1 MSATIVQA
9 VSKSRSGPAE
19 DPLPCLQVHLTDE
32 DAHMLLERMKT
43 IDEDSKNASDWT
55 EVKSRILQQKPQ
67 P

>member
-19 DPLPCLQVHLTDE
+19 DPLSCLQVHLTDG

-43 IDEDSKNASDWT
+43 IDEDSKNASDWSD
-55 EVKSRILQQKPQ
+55 VKSRILQQKPQ